1 MTEIVKI
8 TEPVKNIYTQL
19 LLAQAAIPTIEKD
32 TKVQAGPKNYK
43 YASLPNVLSIVLPA
57 LRQHG
62 IVFSSTIVTGVGVA
76 LSDDMI
82 QLGILE
88 CSLYYGETSDSIK
101 CSIPLLIRDGKEFY
115 PDGKAKK
122 GENPMQML
130 GSAITYATRY
140 GILSLVGLSPDVDND
155 AASTSVPIDVTPK
168 PASNVVTQAFKPVE
182 LPLEQ
187 IAKLKEDLLG
197 LWEMKKEVAVDAA
210 PARAES
216 VEQILANGFTKPTKD
231 GELVE
236 LETSELIR
244 IQTWLKGL

>member
-1 MTEIVKI
+1 MTEIVKT

-43 YASLPNVLSIVLPA
+43 YASLPNVLSLVLPA
-57 LRQHG
+57 LREHG
-62 IVFSSTIVTGVGVA
+62 IVFSSTIAMGVSVS
-76 LSDDMI
+76 LNDEVI
-82 QLGILE
+82 QMGTLE
-88 CSLYYGETSDSIK
+88 CSLYYGETRESIK
-101 CSIPLLIRDGKEFY
+101 CSMPLFIRDGREFY

-140 GILSLVGLSPDVDND
+140 SILSLVGLSPDVDND

-168 PASNVVTQAFKPVE
+168 SSNVVTQAFKPVE
-182 LPLEQ
+182 LPPEQ
-187 IAKLKEDLLG
+187 IQAIKNDLVV
-197 LWEMKKEVAVDAA
+197 LWDKREALAMQKF
-210 PARAES
+210 PARAKS
-216 VEQILANGFTKPTKD
+216 VDEIFENSFMKTNDD
-231 GELVE
+231 GELVD